1 MVTILSHPLMVG
13 TVLPFILVFTLVFAV
28 LQKTKILGDGK
39 KQIDALVALAIA
51 LIVVSFGYATG
62 IIISL
67 IPVLAIGVVVILIF
81 MLLYGMSFHGDFKM
95 HDNVKWTIGILAAI
109 AVIIATM
116 VATGAWDY
124 VVDLFQT
131 GGGGTF
137 NITNLIFVV
146 IIAIA
151 VALVVMGGGGGSD
164 KKDK

>member
-1 MVTILSHPLMVG
+1 MATILSHPLMVG

-67 IPVLAIGVVVILIF
+67 VPVLAVGVVVILIF
-81 MLLYGMSFHGDFKM
+81 MLLYGMSFHGDFNM

-116 VATGAWDY
+116 VATGAWGY
-124 VVDLFQT
+124 VVDLFET
-131 GGGGTF
+131 GGDGTF
-137 NITNLIFVV
+137 NVTNLIFVV
-146 IIAIA
+146 VVAIA
-151 VALVVMGGGGGSD
+151 VALVVMGGGKGGD
-164 KKDK
+164 KKKD